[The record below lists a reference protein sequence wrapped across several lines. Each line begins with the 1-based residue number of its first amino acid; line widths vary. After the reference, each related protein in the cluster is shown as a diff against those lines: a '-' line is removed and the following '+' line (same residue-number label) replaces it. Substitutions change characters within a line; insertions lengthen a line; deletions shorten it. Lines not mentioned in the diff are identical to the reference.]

1 MFGTSPRGE
10 RAKTGFSSPNFV
22 EPVPAAH
29 ASMDA
34 CDNGMNRSRNERF
47 PMARYVSLIRFTA
60 QGARA
65 IKKSTARAAA
75 FRQAAAK
82 AGVRVEAQYWTVG
95 TYDGL
100 LIISATNERHA
111 LRQLAKLAGA
121 GNVRSETLLVLTE
134 GEFEA
139 VLGK

>member
-1 MFGTSPRGE
+1 
-10 RAKTGFSSPNFV
+10 
-22 EPVPAAH
+22 
-29 ASMDA
+29 
-34 CDNGMNRSRNERF
+34 
-47 PMARYVSLIRFTA
+47 MARYVSLIRFTA